1 MHTKNKNEVAGMLI
15 FSEIYSKHVEGLM
28 KKYYDSL
35 SEKDKRR
42 YAAIESFKIEFCGE
56 HYISRILD
64 ISIETIRRG
73 KKELIEGYDIQ
84 DERIRSIGGGRKRI
98 IDKSDIIK
106 EKFFEIIENHTAG
119 SPMDENLK
127 WTDLSPQ
134 EISKHFK
141 DSGLNVSVHVVKQ
154 LLREQGYIHR
164 KAQKAVTMKDVED
177 RDKQFQNI
185 NEVKKEYMDSKTN
198 PVISMDVKKKSI

>member
-1 MHTKNKNEVAGMLI
+1 MLI
-15 FSEIYSKHVEGLM
+15 FSPIYSKEVEGLM

-73 KKELIEGYDIQ
+73 KKELTEDCNIQ
-84 DERIRSIGGGRKRI
+84 EDRIRGIGGGRKRI
-98 IDKSDIIK
+98 IDSIDRISEEFLK
-106 EKFFEIIENHTAG
+106 IIENHTAG
-119 SPMDENLK
+119 SPMNENVK
-127 WTDLSPQ
+127 WTDMTPQ

-141 DSGLNVSVHVVKQ
+141 GIGLKVSVHVVKQ
-154 LLREQGYIHR
+154 LLREHGYVQR
-164 KAQKAVTMKDVED
+164 KAKKDMSMKDVED
-177 RDKQFQNI
+177 RDEQFQNI
-185 NEVKKEYMDSKTN
+185 NQIKKEYMDSKTN